1 MFNESCI
8 YLHLQLNDKKIYC
21 EEFEQV
27 VLGLFI
33 LDNEIREYY
42 LPDYSKD
49 LFINKHHQII
59 FSIIEELHHKNDEID
74 LLDIIFKLDDNKKL
88 QEIGGTDYIAT
99 IMDISTKK

>member
-21 EEFEQV
+21 GIRTSC
-27 VLGLFI
+27 LGLFI

-49 LFINKHHQII
+49 LLK
-59 FSIIEELHHKNDEID
+59 
-74 LLDIIFKLDDNKKL
+74 
-88 QEIGGTDYIAT
+88 
-99 IMDISTKK
+99 